1 MFTRRKLLLA
11 GTGVALLVALVVGS
25 AFAQTPT
32 PQAGGGLTSYRDFF
46 LDRLASILN
55 VSRDQ
60 LSAAAKQAGQE
71 TVDKA
76 VQDGKLPAEK
86 ADRLRER
93 LEQGDFLVPGFLG
106 GRDLRGKWPAKGI
119 WLGRHDVVVDAMA
132 QALGMSRDELLAAVK
147 AGKSV
152 SDLAQEKDVSADKI
166 KEAVVAAV
174 GQQLDEAVAAG
185 KLTAEQAA
193 QMRQG
198 LESMP
203 AEQFLNLG
211 PKAPRGAPG
220 RFKAPAFGRPQL

>member
-11 GTGVALLVALVVGS
+11 GSVVALLAALVVGS

-60 LSAAAKQAGQE
+60 LTAAAKQAGQE

-76 VQDGKLPAEK
+76 VQDGKLPADK

-93 LEQGDFLVPGFLG
+93 IEQGDFFAPGFLG
-106 GRDLRGKWPAKGI
+106 RYDGRGKLPAKGL
-119 WLGRHDVVVDAMA
+119 WLGQKDVVIDAIA
-132 QALGMSRDELLAAVK
+132 QALGMSHDELLAAVK

-152 SDLAQEKDVSADKI
+152 SDLAKEKGVSADAI
-166 KEAVVAAV
+166 KKAVVDAV
-174 GQQLDEAVAAG
+174 GRQLDEAVTAG

-193 QMRQG
+193 KIRQR

-203 AEQFLNLG
+203 AESFLQMG
-211 PKAPRGAPG
+211 PQAPCRAPG
-220 RFKAPAFGRPQL
+220 GFRLPGMGRPRI